1 MRALGES
8 IFYLTLLRAG
18 SASMQAV
25 LRKVREATG
34 MKSTGATFRKHS
46 SAGVDWASWFL
57 GIGLGL
63 TLALQATTMRKSDI
77 STVYSVVASL
87 SRLAALTGTFFAVV
101 GIFLIARIPWVER
114 GVGHDRLVTWHRKLG
129 PWSLYLIGIHVLF
142 ITLSSAGN
150 DHTMLVVEMWRML
163 HALSWLWP
171 ALAGFVLMVAAGV
184 TSYKKAR
191 AKMSYETWWII
202 HVYTYIAIAISFMH
216 QVLNG
221 QMFVGH
227 PLNRLYWTVL
237 YVLMAGF
244 LIVYR
249 FGIPIWRSIRL
260 NLVVDKV
267 VVEGPGVISVIMK
280 GRNLHK
286 LAAEGGQ
293 FFGWRFL
300 TRGHFLMSH
309 PYSLSAAPTEHFL
322 RVTVKDLGDHS
333 RSVAYLKRGT
343 RVFVEGPYGAF
354 TAGRATRPHI
364 VMVGG
369 GVGITPIRALMD
381 EFKNGVQLD
390 VIYRA
395 SKKEDLVLKDEL
407 DYLVANSGGLIR
419 VHYLV
424 GSRRDHPMNAQALKA
439 LVPRISDSDIYICG
453 PGPLVETVKQA
464 AEDLGVPKNRFH
476 DEAFA
481 FHSE

>member
-1 MRALGES
+1 
-8 IFYLTLLRAG
+8 
-18 SASMQAV
+18 
-25 LRKVREATG
+25 
-34 MKSTGATFRKHS
+34 MKSTEPTFKKHS
-46 SAGVDWASWFL
+46 SKGVDWAAWFL

-63 TLALQATTMRKSDI
+63 TLALQATTMRYSDI
-77 STVYSVVASL
+77 STFYAIVATV

-129 PWSLYLIGIHVLF
+129 PWSLYLVGFHVLF
-142 ITLSSAGN
+142 IVLSSAGQ
-150 DHTMLVVEMWRML
+150 DGVMLAVEMWRML
-163 HALSWLWP
+163 NSMAWMWP
-171 ALAGFVLMVAAGV
+171 ALAGFILMILAGV

-202 HVYTYIAIAISFMH
+202 HVYTYVAIAVSFMH

-227 PLNRLYWTVL
+227 PLNRLYWTML
-237 YVLMAGF
+237 YILMA
-244 LIVYR
+244 LAIVVYR
-249 FGIPIWRSIRL
+249 FGIPLMRSLRH
-260 NLVVDKV
+260 NLVVDRV
-267 VVEGPGVISVIMK
+267 VVEGPGIISVIMR
-280 GRNLHK
+280 GRKLHR

-309 PYSLSAAPTEHFL
+309 PYSLSAAPTENYL
-322 RVTVKDLGDHS
+322 RITIKDLGDHS
-333 RSVAYLKRGT
+333 RSVAFLKPGT

-354 TAGRATRPHI
+354 TAGRATQPHI
-364 VMVGG
+364 VLIGG

-381 EFKNGVQLD
+381 EFRNGVQLD

-395 SKKEDLVLKDEL
+395 SSDADLVLKEEL
-407 DYLVANSGGLIR
+407 DYLVDKSNGSMR

-424 GSRRDHPMNAQALKA
+424 GSRRDHPMDAKSLKA
-439 LVPRISDSDIYICG
+439 LVPRIADSDIYICG

-476 DEAFA
+476 AEAFA
-481 FHSE
+481 FHAE